1 MRKYFL
7 GALMALFFFTS
18 CKKEI
23 EVLNPHTLDNYF
35 PLEVG
40 KQITYALD
48 STLFLN
54 FGKTRTV
61 ISYQAQ
67 DRIDAKITDNLGRPS
82 YRIFRYIRKDN
93 TKPWVFSNTF
103 MATPTNNT
111 IEYVE
116 NNLRYVKLKFPIRQG
131 DTWKG
136 NTYINTTSID
146 VDLRYLD
153 DWDYEYDSVG
163 VPLTLNSLLINNTI
177 TVKERDEFIGQD
189 PSIPSTLYAEKNYSK
204 EKYGKGIGLIY
215 RECMHWEYQGQNG
228 GSYDGYGVKLT
239 IISHN

>member
-23 EVLNPHTLDNYF
+23 EILNPETLDNYF

-48 STLFLN
+48 STRFLN

-82 YRIFRYIRKDN
+82 YRIFRYIRKDS
-93 TKPWVFSNTF
+93 TQQWQFSNTF

-111 IEYVE
+111 IEYIE

-136 NTYINTTSID
+136 NTFINTTSID

-163 VPLTLNSLLINNTI
+163 RPLTLNSMHFDNTV
-177 TVKERDEFIGQD
+177 TVKERDEFTGQD
-189 PSIPSTLYAEKNYSK
+189 PSIPGTLYAEKNYSIK
-204 EKYGKGIGLIY
+204 KYAKGIGLIY
-215 RECMHWEYQGQNG
+215 REFMHWEYQGQNG
-228 GSYDGYGVKLT
+228 GYYDGYGVKLT